1 MKVALQ
7 LLLAL
12 AIAALLVLGV
22 RSLAFT
28 VYTVDGQQY
37 APELLQGDRIAINR
51 WSYGLRT
58 GGSRGLFPYGRIL
71 KSKVR
76 VGDIVAFD
84 SPVDTIDGLFIAR
97 CKALPG
103 DTLTYN
109 GAPYVVPGRE
119 ATCAKEDYYW
129 FVPIGKAKGDYGPIP
144 ESCIIGRVISVIYH
158 HDDTQPFYTGY
169 GKGYWL
175 E

>member
-12 AIAALLVLGV
+12 GIAALLVLGV

-28 VYTVDGQQY
+28 VYTVDGRQF
-37 APELLQGDRIAINR
+37 APELSQGDRIVVNR

-58 GGSRGLFPYGRIL
+58 GSPRGIVPYGRIL
-71 KSKVR
+71 AKPVEL
-76 VGDIVAFD
+76 GDIVAFEHPCD
-84 SPVDTIDGLFIAR
+84 SVGGLFIAR

-103 DTLTYN
+103 DTLTYR
-109 GAPYVVPGRE
+109 GTTFVVPGVE

-129 FVPIGKAKGDYGPIP
+129 FAPLGQAGADYGPVP
-144 ESCIIGRVISVIYH
+144 ESCIVGRVISVLYR
-158 HDDTQPFYTGY
+158 HDDAQPFYTGY
-169 GKGYWL
+169 SLGYWL
-175 E
+175 Y

>member
-12 AIAALLVLGV
+12 GIAALIVLGV

-28 VYTVDGQQY
+28 VYTVNGSQL
-37 APELLQGDRIAINR
+37 APELLQGDRIVVNR

-58 GGSRGLFPYGRIL
+58 GSPKGLFSYGRIFNSSV
-71 KSKVR
+71 KK
-76 VGDIVAFD
+76 GDIVAFD
-84 SPVDTIDGLFIAR
+84 SPVDSIGGIFIAR

-103 DTLTYN
+103 DTLTYQ
-109 GAPYVVPGRE
+109 GTPYIVPGRE
-119 ATCAKEDYYW
+119 ATCAKEDSYW
-129 FVPIGKAKGDYGPIP
+129 LVPLGAGEGDYGPIP
-144 ESCIIGRVISVIYH
+144 ENCIIGRIISVLYH
-158 HDDTQPFYTGY
+158 HDDSQPFYTGY